1 MKLACSTVFI
11 CFNYYSTSFSNK
23 DFSSFYNSNEK
34 PRLLRNDIPT
44 KFKIRMPHLI
54 IVQIYELSPTALQHP
69 HVVHE
74 TMHSGKKWCSTL
86 WLNAIKSGKK

>member
-23 DFSSFYNSNEK
+23 DFSSFYNSNEE

-44 KFKIRMPHLI
+44 KFKIRMPQLI
-54 IVQIYELSPTALQHP
+54 IVQIYELSPTAIHYP
-69 HVVHE
+69 HVVHG
-74 TMHSGKKWCSTL
+74 TMHSGKHTL
-86 WLNAIKSGKK
+86 VKCNKVW